1 MSQPQK
7 ITWAVYKSEL
17 EKLCKNTKEIRADLL
32 KKAHTNHILSICFS
46 YPIKILLGSTVSG
59 GVVQMVTNPS
69 AEQPLFSVT
78 TLNIIRVVLELIV
91 LFLVVTKD
99 FFQFE
104 TQIEKYYTA
113 AAAIETFYKTV
124 KYQSF
129 HMKGT
134 EGDRLETLLS
144 FKNLYDEIVSN
155 NKIIQTV
162 EDISPPSPDMD
173 SASSSENADVELPP
187 VNNVEASRRRSVA
200 TNRMFYMQSMLDR
213 MPS

>member
-1 MSQPQK
+1 MTESQK

-17 EKLCKNTKEIRADLL
+17 DKLCKSTKEIRADLL
-32 KKAHTNHILSICFS
+32 KKARFNYVLSICFS

-59 GVVQMVTNPS
+59 GVVQMVTTADNTLIS
-69 AEQPLFSVT
+69 IT
-78 TLNIIRVVLELIV
+78 TLNIIRVVLELLV

-99 FFQFE
+99 FFEFE

-134 EGDRLETLLS
+134 EGDRLGILLS
-144 FKNLYDEIVSN
+144 FKNIYDEIVSN

-162 EDISPPSPDMD
+162 EDISPPSMD
-173 SASSSENADVELPP
+173 SASTSSDNEENQITTDE
-187 VNNVEASRRRSVA
+187 SRRRQSV
-200 TNRMFYMQSMLDR
+200 TNRMMYMQSMLDR
-213 MPS
+213 IPN